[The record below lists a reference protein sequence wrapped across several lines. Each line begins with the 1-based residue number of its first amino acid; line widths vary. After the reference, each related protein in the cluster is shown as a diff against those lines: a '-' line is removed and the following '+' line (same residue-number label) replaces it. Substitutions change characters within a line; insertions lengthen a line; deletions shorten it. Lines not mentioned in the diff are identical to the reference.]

1 MINTMSIKSTVIVV
15 LTLVAFGSC
24 KSKSSGVK
32 KFEVSGTLTNST
44 AKIIYL
50 EEIPMTTMQRIVV
63 DSVALGKDGKYKLKT
78 GTGDARVYNL
88 RLDQSNFPLAA
99 IINDA
104 SSVTVNATFSKQ
116 NTQFAET
123 YEVKGSAASTD
134 MKEFMTAFNNKLQT
148 IFLKSQQADSLSKV
162 KGSDSMLQKI
172 DRVLQLTAVEISN
185 LTKAAIAKSK
195 NPALSMFILGY
206 YQSTANNPGYMLQP
220 MDKAEIVAAV
230 DETATKFPD
239 HKGVL
244 AIKESLQGWIG
255 KMAPEF
261 SLPDPNGKNVSLSSF
276 RGKYVLVDFW
286 ASWCKPCR
294 MENPNVV
301 NAYNKFKDKNFTVFG
316 VSLDKSGQKDEW
328 LKAVMQDKLTWT
340 QVSDLTY
347 WSSPVVPL
355 YKIEGIPFNVLVGPD
370 GKIIADNLRGAE
382 LEAKLAAIL
391 K

>member
-1 MINTMSIKSTVIVV
+1 MINTMSIKSAAIVL
-15 LTLVAFGSC
+15 LTLVVFGSC
-24 KSKSSGVK
+24 KSKSSAVK
-32 KFEVSGTLTNST
+32 KFEVSGTLTNSA

-63 DSVALGKDGKYKLKT
+63 DSVALGKDGNYKLKT

-104 SSVTVNATFSKQ
+104 GSVTVNATFSKE
-116 NTQFAET
+116 NSQFAET
-123 YEVKGSAASTD
+123 YEVKGSPASTD

-148 IFLKSQQADSLSKV
+148 IFLKSQQADSLSKIQ
-162 KGSDSMLQKI
+162 GSDSMLQQI
-172 DRVLQLTAVEISN
+172 DRLLQQTGAEIKNITKDALT
-185 LTKAAIAKSK
+185 KSK

-220 MDKAEIVAAV
+220 MDKAEIMAAV

-301 NAYNKFKDKNFTVFG
+301 NAYNKFKDKNFTVLG
-316 VSLDKSGQKDEW
+316 VSLDRPGQKEEW

-347 WSSPVVPL
+347 WNSPVVPL

-382 LEAKLAAIL
+382 LEAKLAAVL